1 MENQKHVISL
11 VLIDDH
17 AALREALREALER
30 EDRFRIVGEA
40 GDAMTAL
47 KVVKETKPDVVVLD
61 ISLPDMGGDQI
72 ARMLKRQIPEVR
84 IIAFSMYLAGSRITD
99 IIKSGAMGYV
109 SKTSTKKELIEGI
122 EAVAA
127 GRTFF
132 CKESSRVM
140 MQRLA
145 EESGVSQLSVRER
158 EVLRLIAQGK
168 RAHAVADQLH
178 ISASTVEVHRRNIM
192 RKLGLHNS
200 VELARYAIREGIAPL

>member
-1 MENQKHVISL
+1 MNSQANPISL

-30 EDRFRIVGEA
+30 EGRFRVVGEA
-40 GDAMTAL
+40 GDASTAL
-47 KVVKETKPDVVVLD
+47 KVVKEQNPDVVVLD
-61 ISLPDMGGDQI
+61 ISLPDMSGDQI
-72 ARMLKRQIPEVR
+72 ARMLTRHLPQVK
-84 IIAFSMYLAGSRITD
+84 IIAFSMYVAGSRITD
-99 IIKSGAMGYV
+99 IMKSGAMGYV

-132 CKESSRVM
+132 CKEASSAIAH
-140 MQRLA
+140 RLA
-145 EESGVSQLSVRER
+145 EDSGVSHLSVRER